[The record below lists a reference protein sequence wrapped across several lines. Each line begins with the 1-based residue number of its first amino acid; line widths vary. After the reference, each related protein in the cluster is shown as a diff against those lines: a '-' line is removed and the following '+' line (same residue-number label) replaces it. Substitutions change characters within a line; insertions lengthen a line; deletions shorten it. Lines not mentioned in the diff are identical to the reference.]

1 MVTNTL
7 IKCKTCGKIF
17 RLRWQLGYEIA
28 EVNILCPECK
38 TKVGATL
45 MQKGKSSFI
54 NAELCEENEQDYDG
68 DYLVEVSTEFL
79 TRKIST
85 NTNRLDPENLFTPF
99 IRTVQRITNVEEI
112 PRFVH
117 YGINARKLSEDFER
131 IFDLYNSKKYLYLK
145 KALMSEADPYAIVCR
160 EAIPN
165 YKLYTEL
172 DYLVGTQH
180 YLNALISNAL
190 RKETHNFKNEIME
203 SIIVNFNVNRNIM
216 IKFLK
221 VLHDNKL
228 FENVSL
234 KFSRITYEYMNIF
247 FGLVPVYIN
256 YDLKDIDLTSMG
268 ITTIDI
274 EKIINIYKKCYEFL
288 GSFAIYPIGLN
299 NIFERNDCDL
309 FPNGSNH
316 LVYDFLESIS
326 SKYNRYNDFIK
337 ENEKFSNMFIGG
349 LDNVIRNSEAHFDY
363 KYDQMTQKITF
374 TNNHKGNISTKEM
387 YIVEFAI
394 EVINIYQKCALIWE
408 MNYNLNKVFMINK
421 GIKFNIGSK

>member
-45 MQKGKSSFI
+45 MQKEESRFI
-54 NAELCEENEQDYDG
+54 NAELCKEDEQDYDG

-79 TRKIST
+79 TKKIST
-85 NTNRLDPENLFTPF
+85 NTNRLDPENILTPF
-99 IRTVQRITNVEEI
+99 IRTFQGKTNIEEI
-112 PRFVH
+112 SKFVH

-145 KALMSEADPYAIVCR
+145 KALMSEDDPYALVCR
-160 EAIPN
+160 KTIKN
-165 YKLYTEL
+165 YKLYSDL
-172 DYLVGTQH
+172 DYLVGTHH
-180 YLNALISNAL
+180 YLNALISNTL
-190 RKETHNFKNEIME
+190 RDDTHAFKNEIMK
-203 SIIVNFNVNRNIM
+203 SIMYFNMNRNSM
-216 IKFLK
+216 IRFLN
-221 VLHDNKL
+221 VLYDNKL

-234 KFSRITYEYMNIF
+234 KFSRITCEFLNIF
-247 FGLVPVYIN
+247 IDLVPVYIN
-256 YDLKDIDLTSMG
+256 YDLKDVDLTSMG

-288 GSFAIYPIGLN
+288 GSFVIYPIGLN

-309 FPNGSNH
+309 FPNGNNH
-316 LVYDFLESIS
+316 LIYDFLESIP

-337 ENEKFSNMFIGG
+337 KNEKFSKMFIGG

-363 KYDQMTQKITF
+363 EYDQITQKITF
-374 TNNHKGNISTKEM
+374 TNNHKGNITTKEM
-387 YIVEFAI
+387 YMVEFAI

-421 GIKFNIGSK
+421 GTKFNMGSK